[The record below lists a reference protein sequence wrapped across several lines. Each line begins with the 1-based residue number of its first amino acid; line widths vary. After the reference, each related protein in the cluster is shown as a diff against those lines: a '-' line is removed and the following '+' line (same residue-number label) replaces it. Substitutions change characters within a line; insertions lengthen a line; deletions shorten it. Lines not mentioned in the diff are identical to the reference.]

1 MRMINSL
8 ALASLCMAGIA
19 FAPADGAAGAAP
31 DASSTVAGNAPVV
44 ETKTV
49 LKQNGIKRPDAGSVT
64 GKLWDIADE
73 ESKKLNAPAPRKTV
87 VDRYMKEQP
96 GANNATANTQY
107 ARWVTYN
114 GASEILKANRA
125 ATKTAGAE
133 AKEKEKAEKAAAKQA
148 EKDAKAKAKADEK
161 AVKDAEKAAAAA
173 KKAEEKAAAEKAAA
187 DAKAKA
193 EADKKAADDAAA
205 AQKAKDDKAGKN
217 GNSPAK

>member
-1 MRMINSL
+1 MRIMISAL
-8 ALASLCMAGIA
+8 TLLASAAFMPVFAMADEG
-19 FAPADGAAGAAP
+19 GAGGAGGEVQTP
-31 DASSTVAGNAPVV
+31 QPTV

-73 ESKKLNAPAPRKTV
+73 ESAKLGAPAPRKAV

-114 GASEILKANRA
+114 GASEILKQNRA
-125 ATKTAGAE
+125 KTKEEGAA
-133 AKEKEKAEKAAAKQA
+133 AKEAEKAAKQA
-148 EKDAKAKAKADEK
+148 EKQAAKDAKAKEKADAK

-173 KKAEEKAAAEKAAA
+173 KKAGEKAAA
-187 DAKAKA
+187 DAAKKAADEKAAADKAAADQKVKDEAAKA
-193 EADKKAADDAAA
+193 EAKAA
-205 AQKAKDDKAGKN
+205 KK
-217 GNSPAK
+217 